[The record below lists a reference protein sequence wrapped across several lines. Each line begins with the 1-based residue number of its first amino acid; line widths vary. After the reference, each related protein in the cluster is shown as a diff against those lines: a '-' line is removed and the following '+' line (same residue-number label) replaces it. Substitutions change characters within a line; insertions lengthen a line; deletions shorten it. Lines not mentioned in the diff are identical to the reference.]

1 MGLKKYII
9 EIAVDY
15 TEEGKHEIIK
25 AAARDAARTLLTT
38 AMMMQEKRSPKV
50 ILQSSDFFMGNDD
63 LSIDEVQP

>member
-15 TEEGKHEIIK
+15 TEEGKHEIIV

-38 AMMMQEKRSPKV
+38 AMTMKEKRAPKV

-63 LSIDEVQP
+63 LSIDEVHT

>member
-9 EIAVDY
+9 EIAVDF

-25 AAARDAARTLLTT
+25 AAARDAARTLLTQ
-38 AMMMQEKRSPKV
+38 AMMMQEKRPPKV

-63 LSIDEVQP
+63 LSLEDTSP

>member
-25 AAARDAARTLLTT
+25 AAARDAARLTT